1 MKKILAGSR
10 PRVGKQVG
18 RFLGRMS
25 SLRDGPY
32 EVAGFPWAWKAE
44 GQSHALL

>member
-32 EVAGFPWAWKAE
+32 EEAGFPWAWKAE
-44 GQSHALL
+44 GHRHALL